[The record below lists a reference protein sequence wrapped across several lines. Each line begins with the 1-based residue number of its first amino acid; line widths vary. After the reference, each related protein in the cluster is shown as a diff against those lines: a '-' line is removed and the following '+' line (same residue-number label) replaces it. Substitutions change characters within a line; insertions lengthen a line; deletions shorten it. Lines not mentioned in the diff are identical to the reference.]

1 MSQILVAWWNSMGL
15 WRWPNLLLVVCAC
28 YLALIYEAV
37 PAAWVNHGNKE
48 LGNLEI
54 IFYTKGRIVPQE
66 KLSTRIEISEA
77 ADLVLGI
84 ESSAFTPI
92 SLSSVEQRVL
102 ELELAIPNDKTKEL
116 KVYVS
121 DKGANIAVWNL
132 GRLY

>member
-1 MSQILVAWWNSMGL
+1 MSLILVTWWNSMGL

-37 PAAWVNHGNKE
+37 PTTWINHGSKE

-54 IFYTKGRIVPQE
+54 IFYTKGRIVPLE

-92 SLSSVEQRVL
+92 PLSFVEQRVL
-102 ELELAIPNDKTKEL
+102 ELELVIPNDKTKEL

-121 DKGANIAVWNL
+121 DKEANSTVWSL

>member
-1 MSQILVAWWNSMGL
+1 MGL
-15 WRWPNLLLVVCAC
+15 WRWPNLLIVVYAC

-54 IFYTKGRIVPQE
+54 IFYTKGRIIPQE
-66 KLSTRIEISEA
+66 KLSTRIEISEV

-84 ESSAFTPI
+84 ESSAFAPI

-116 KVYVS
+116 KIYVS
-121 DKGANIAVWNL
+121 DKEANIAVWNL

>member
-1 MSQILVAWWNSMGL
+1 M
-15 WRWPNLLLVVCAC
+15 
-28 YLALIYEAV
+28 
-37 PAAWVNHGNKE
+37 PAAWISHGDKE

-54 IFYTKGRIVPQE
+54 IFYTKGRIIPQE

-84 ESSAFTPI
+84 ESSVFAPI
-92 SLSSVEQRVL
+92 PLSSVEQRVL

-121 DKGANIAVWNL
+121 DKEANIAVWNL

>member
-1 MSQILVAWWNSMGL
+1 MGL
-15 WRWPNLLLVVCAC
+15 WRWPNLLIVVYAC

-37 PAAWVNHGNKE
+37 PAAWISHGDKE

-54 IFYTKGRIVPQE
+54 IFYTKGRIIPQE

-84 ESSAFTPI
+84 ESSVFAPI
-92 SLSSVEQRVL
+92 PLSSVGQRVL

-121 DKGANIAVWNL
+121 DKEANIAVWNL